1 MTSNAI
7 IILRW
12 YVAFSHD
19 LLKDKTILVTGAGKG
34 IGKAC
39 AQLADKCGANVI
51 AVARTEADLK
61 ELKKDCSQRF
71 QYWVDDVQSEDLYTK
86 IRALPQLHGLIN
98 NAGTNRVAPMLDQSN
113 ENIDDILNLNIR
125 AAYKVA
131 QAAITPMLNSHAP
144 SMVHMSSQMGF
155 VGSPGRTLYCLS
167 KHAIEGLTKAMA
179 VELAPN
185 NIRVNSVAPTFIKTP
200 LTEPMLNEPA
210 FAQMV
215 MDNIPLQ
222 RLGSTED
229 VANACIFLLS
239 ELSMTTTGSCLKVD
253 GGWTAH

>member
-1 MTSNAI
+1 M
-7 IILRW
+7 
-12 YVAFSHD
+12 AFSQD

-39 AQLADKCGANVI
+39 ALLADACGANVI
-51 AVARTEADLK
+51 AVARTESDLVA
-61 ELKKDCSQRF
+61 LKNESSERLSF
-71 QYWVDDVQSEDLYTK
+71 WVGDVQDKALYEK
-86 IRALPQLHGLIN
+86 IQALPLLHGLIN
-98 NAGTNRVAPMLDQSN
+98 NAGTNRVAPMQKQSD
-113 ENIDDILNLNIR
+113 ENIDDILSLNIR
-125 AAYKVA
+125 SAYKVA
-131 QAAITPMLNSHAP
+131 QAAITPMLKSQAP
-144 SMVHMSSQMGF
+144 SIVHMSSQMGF

-200 LTEPMLNEPA
+200 MTEPMLQEPA
-210 FAQMV
+210 FAEMV
-215 MDNIPLQ
+215 MNNIPLQ
-222 RLGSTED
+222 RLGSVED

>member
-1 MTSNAI
+1 M
-7 IILRW
+7 
-12 YVAFSHD
+12 AFSQD

-39 AQLADKCGANVI
+39 ALLADICGANVI
-51 AVARTEADLK
+51 AVARTESDLVA
-61 ELKKDCSQRF
+61 LKNESSERLSF
-71 QYWVDDVQSEDLYTK
+71 WVGDVQDKALYEK
-86 IRALPQLHGLIN
+86 IQALPLLHGLIN
-98 NAGTNRVAPMLDQSN
+98 NAGTNRVAPMQEQSD

-125 AAYKVA
+125 SAYKVA
-131 QAAITPMLNSHAP
+131 QAAITPMLKSQAP
-144 SMVHMSSQMGF
+144 SIVHMSSQMGF

-200 LTEPMLNEPA
+200 MTEPMLQEPA
-210 FAQMV
+210 FAEMV
-215 MDNIPLQ
+215 MNNIPLQ
-222 RLGSTED
+222 RLGSVED

>member
-1 MTSNAI
+1 M
-7 IILRW
+7 
-12 YVAFSHD
+12 AFSQD

-39 AQLADKCGANVI
+39 ALLADICGANVI
-51 AVARTEADLK
+51 AVARTESDLVA
-61 ELKKDCSQRF
+61 LKNESSERLSF
-71 QYWVDDVQSEDLYTK
+71 WVGDVQDKALYEK
-86 IRALPQLHGLIN
+86 IQALPVLHGLIN
-98 NAGTNRVAPMLDQSN
+98 NAGTNRVAPMQKQSD

-125 AAYKVA
+125 SAYKVA
-131 QAAITPMLNSHAP
+131 QAAITPMLKSQAP
-144 SMVHMSSQMGF
+144 SIVHMSSQMGF

-200 LTEPMLNEPA
+200 MTEPMLQEPA
-210 FAQMV
+210 FAEMV
-215 MDNIPLQ
+215 MNNIPLQ
-222 RLGSTED
+222 RLGSVED

>member
-1 MTSNAI
+1 M
-7 IILRW
+7 
-12 YVAFSHD
+12 AFSQD

-39 AQLADKCGANVI
+39 ALLADACGANVI
-51 AVARTEADLK
+51 AVARTESDLVA
-61 ELKKDCSQRF
+61 LKNESSERLSF
-71 QYWVDDVQSEDLYTK
+71 WVGDVQDKALYEK
-86 IRALPQLHGLIN
+86 IQALPLLHGLIN
-98 NAGTNRVAPMLDQSN
+98 NAGTNRVAPMQEQSD
-113 ENIDDILNLNIR
+113 ENIDDILSLNIR
-125 AAYKVA
+125 SAYKVA
-131 QAAITPMLNSHAP
+131 QAAITPMLKSQAP
-144 SMVHMSSQMGF
+144 SIVHMSSQMGF

-200 LTEPMLNEPA
+200 MTEPMLQEPA
-210 FAQMV
+210 FAEMV
-215 MDNIPLQ
+215 MNNIPLQ
-222 RLGSTED
+222 RLGSVED

>member
-1 MTSNAI
+1 
-7 IILRW
+7 
-12 YVAFSHD
+12 VAFSQD

-39 AQLADKCGANVI
+39 ALLADTCGANVI
-51 AVARTEADLK
+51 AVARTESDLVA
-61 ELKKDCSQRF
+61 LKNESSERLSF
-71 QYWVDDVQSEDLYTK
+71 WVGDVQDKALYEK
-86 IRALPQLHGLIN
+86 IQALPLLHGLIN
-98 NAGTNRVAPMLDQSN
+98 NAGTNRVAPMQKQSD
-113 ENIDDILNLNIR
+113 ENIDDILSLNIR
-125 AAYKVA
+125 SAYKVA
-131 QAAITPMLNSHAP
+131 QAAITPMLKSQAP
-144 SMVHMSSQMGF
+144 SIVHMSSQMGF

-200 LTEPMLNEPA
+200 MTEPMLQEPA
-210 FAQMV
+210 FAEMV
-215 MDNIPLQ
+215 MNNIPLQ
-222 RLGSTED
+222 RLGSVED

>member
-1 MTSNAI
+1 
-7 IILRW
+7 
-12 YVAFSHD
+12 VAFSQD

-39 AQLADKCGANVI
+39 ALLADACGANVI
-51 AVARTEADLK
+51 AVARTESDLVA
-61 ELKKDCSQRF
+61 LKNESSERLSF
-71 QYWVDDVQSEDLYTK
+71 WVGDVQDKALYEK
-86 IRALPQLHGLIN
+86 IQALPLLHGLIN
-98 NAGTNRVAPMLDQSN
+98 NAGTNRVAPMQEQSD

-125 AAYKVA
+125 SAYKVA
-131 QAAITPMLNSHAP
+131 QAAITPMLKSQAP
-144 SMVHMSSQMGF
+144 SIVHMSSQMGF

-200 LTEPMLNEPA
+200 MTEPMLQEPA
-210 FAQMV
+210 FAEMV
-215 MDNIPLQ
+215 MNNIPLQ
-222 RLGSTED
+222 RLGSVED

>member
-1 MTSNAI
+1 M
-7 IILRW
+7 
-12 YVAFSHD
+12 AFSQD

-39 AQLADKCGANVI
+39 ALLADACGANVI
-51 AVARTEADLK
+51 AVARTESDLVM
-61 ELKKDCSQRF
+61 LKNESSERLSF
-71 QYWVDDVQSEDLYTK
+71 WVGDVQDKALYEK
-86 IRALPQLHGLIN
+86 IQALPLLHGLIN
-98 NAGTNRVAPMLDQSN
+98 NAGTNRVAPMQEQSD
-113 ENIDDILNLNIR
+113 ENIDDILSLNIR
-125 AAYKVA
+125 SAYKVA
-131 QAAITPMLNSHAP
+131 QAAITPMLKSQAP
-144 SMVHMSSQMGF
+144 SIVHMSSQMGF

-200 LTEPMLNEPA
+200 MTEPMLQEPA
-210 FAQMV
+210 FAEMV
-215 MDNIPLQ
+215 MNNIPLQ
-222 RLGSTED
+222 RLGSVED

>member
-1 MTSNAI
+1 M
-7 IILRW
+7 
-12 YVAFSHD
+12 AFSQD

-39 AQLADKCGANVI
+39 ALLADICGANVI
-51 AVARTEADLK
+51 AVARTESDLVA
-61 ELKKDCSQRF
+61 LKNESSERLSF
-71 QYWVDDVQSEDLYTK
+71 WVGDVQD
-86 IRALPQLHGLIN
+86 RALYEKIQALPLLHGLIN
-98 NAGTNRVAPMLDQSN
+98 NAGTNRVAPMQEQSD

-125 AAYKVA
+125 SAYKVA
-131 QAAITPMLNSHAP
+131 QAAITPMLKSQAP
-144 SMVHMSSQMGF
+144 SIVHMSSQMGF

-200 LTEPMLNEPA
+200 MTEPMLQEPA
-210 FAQMV
+210 FAEMV
-215 MDNIPLQ
+215 MNNIPLQ
-222 RLGSTED
+222 RLGSVED

>member
-1 MTSNAI
+1 M
-7 IILRW
+7 
-12 YVAFSHD
+12 AFSQD

-39 AQLADKCGANVI
+39 ALLADTCGANVI
-51 AVARTEADLK
+51 AVARTESDLVA
-61 ELKKDCSQRF
+61 LKNESSERLSF
-71 QYWVDDVQSEDLYTK
+71 WVGDVQDKALYEK
-86 IRALPQLHGLIN
+86 IQALPLLHGLIN
-98 NAGTNRVAPMLDQSN
+98 NAGTNRVAPMQKQSD
-113 ENIDDILNLNIR
+113 ENIDDILSLNIR
-125 AAYKVA
+125 SAYKVA
-131 QAAITPMLNSHAP
+131 QAAITPMLKSQAP
-144 SMVHMSSQMGF
+144 SIVHMSSQMGF

-200 LTEPMLNEPA
+200 MTEPMLQEPA
-210 FAQMV
+210 FAEMV
-215 MDNIPLQ
+215 MNNIPLQ
-222 RLGSTED
+222 RLGSVED

>member
-1 MTSNAI
+1 M
-7 IILRW
+7 
-12 YVAFSHD
+12 AFSQD

-39 AQLADKCGANVI
+39 ALLADACGANVI
-51 AVARTEADLK
+51 AVARTESDLVA
-61 ELKKDCSQRF
+61 LKNESSERLSF
-71 QYWVDDVQSEDLYTK
+71 WVGDVQDKALYEK
-86 IRALPQLHGLIN
+86 IQALPLLHGLIN
-98 NAGTNRVAPMLDQSN
+98 NAGTNRVAPMQKQSD

-125 AAYKVA
+125 SAYKVA
-131 QAAITPMLNSHAP
+131 QAAITPMLKSQAP
-144 SMVHMSSQMGF
+144 SIVHMSSQMGF

-200 LTEPMLNEPA
+200 MTEPMLQEPA
-210 FAQMV
+210 FAEMV
-215 MDNIPLQ
+215 MNNIPLQ
-222 RLGSTED
+222 RLGSVED

>member
-1 MTSNAI
+1 M
-7 IILRW
+7 
-12 YVAFSHD
+12 AFSHD
-19 LLKDKTILVTGAGKG
+19 LLKDKAILVTGAGKG

-39 AQLADKCGANVI
+39 ALLADACGANVI
-51 AVARTEADLK
+51 AVARTESDLVA
-61 ELKKDCSQRF
+61 LKNESSERLSF
-71 QYWVDDVQSEDLYTK
+71 WVGDVQDKALYEK
-86 IRALPQLHGLIN
+86 IQALPLLHGLIN
-98 NAGTNRVAPMLDQSN
+98 NAGTNRVAPMQEQSD
-113 ENIDDILNLNIR
+113 ENIDDILSLNIR
-125 AAYKVA
+125 SAYKVA
-131 QAAITPMLNSHAP
+131 QAAITPMLKSQAP
-144 SMVHMSSQMGF
+144 SIVHMSSQMGF

-200 LTEPMLNEPA
+200 MTEPMLQEPA
-210 FAQMV
+210 FAEMV
-215 MDNIPLQ
+215 MNNIPLQ
-222 RLGSTED
+222 RLGSVED

>member
-1 MTSNAI
+1 M
-7 IILRW
+7 
-12 YVAFSHD
+12 AFSHD
-19 LLKDKTILVTGAGKG
+19 LLKDKAILVTGAGKG

-39 AQLADKCGANVI
+39 ALLADACGANVI
-51 AVARTEADLK
+51 AVARTESDLVA
-61 ELKKDCSQRF
+61 LKNESSERLSF
-71 QYWVDDVQSEDLYTK
+71 WVGDVQDKALYEK
-86 IRALPQLHGLIN
+86 IQALPLLHGLIN
-98 NAGTNRVAPMLDQSN
+98 NAGTNRVAPMQKQSD
-113 ENIDDILNLNIR
+113 ENIDDILSLNIR
-125 AAYKVA
+125 SAYKVA
-131 QAAITPMLNSHAP
+131 QAAITPMLKSQAP
-144 SMVHMSSQMGF
+144 SIVHMSSQMGF

-200 LTEPMLNEPA
+200 MTAPMLQEPA
-210 FAQMV
+210 FAEMV
-215 MDNIPLQ
+215 MNNIPLQ
-222 RLGSTED
+222 RLGSVED

>member
-1 MTSNAI
+1 M
-7 IILRW
+7 
-12 YVAFSHD
+12 AFSHD

-39 AQLADKCGANVI
+39 ALLADACGANVI
-51 AVARTEADLK
+51 AVARTESDLVA
-61 ELKKDCSQRF
+61 LKNESSERLSF
-71 QYWVDDVQSEDLYTK
+71 WVGDVQDKALHEK
-86 IRALPQLHGLIN
+86 IQALPLLHGLIN
-98 NAGTNRVAPMLDQSN
+98 NAGTNRVAPMQEQSD

-125 AAYKVA
+125 SAYKVA
-131 QAAITPMLNSHAP
+131 QAAITPMLKSQAP
-144 SMVHMSSQMGF
+144 SIVHMSSQMGF

-200 LTEPMLNEPA
+200 MTEPMLEEPA
-210 FAQMV
+210 FAEMV
-215 MDNIPLQ
+215 MNNIPLQ
-222 RLGSTED
+222 RLGSVED

>member
-1 MTSNAI
+1 M
-7 IILRW
+7 
-12 YVAFSHD
+12 AFSQD

-39 AQLADKCGANVI
+39 ALLADTCGANVI
-51 AVARTEADLK
+51 AVARTESDLVM
-61 ELKKDCSQRF
+61 LKNESSERLSF
-71 QYWVDDVQSEDLYTK
+71 WVGDVQDNALYEK
-86 IRALPQLHGLIN
+86 IQALPLLHGLIN
-98 NAGTNRVAPMLDQSN
+98 NAGTNRVAPMQEQSD
-113 ENIDDILNLNIR
+113 ENIDDILSLNIR
-125 AAYKVA
+125 SAYKVA
-131 QAAITPMLNSHAP
+131 QAAITPMLKSQA
-144 SMVHMSSQMGF
+144 SSIVHMSSQMGF

-200 LTEPMLNEPA
+200 MTEPMLQEPA
-210 FAQMV
+210 FAEMV
-215 MDNIPLQ
+215 MNNIPLQ
-222 RLGSTED
+222 RLGSVED

>member
-1 MTSNAI
+1 M
-7 IILRW
+7 
-12 YVAFSHD
+12 AFSQD
-19 LLKDKTILVTGAGKG
+19 LLKDKAILVTGAGKG

-39 AQLADKCGANVI
+39 ALLADACGANVI
-51 AVARTEADLK
+51 AVARTESDLVA
-61 ELKKDCSQRF
+61 LKNESSERLSF
-71 QYWVDDVQSEDLYTK
+71 WVGDVQDKALYEK
-86 IRALPQLHGLIN
+86 IQALPLLHGLIN
-98 NAGTNRVAPMLDQSN
+98 NAGTNRVAPMQEQSD

-125 AAYKVA
+125 SAYKVA
-131 QAAITPMLNSHAP
+131 QAAITPMLKSQAP
-144 SMVHMSSQMGF
+144 SIVHMSSQMGF

-200 LTEPMLNEPA
+200 MTEPMLQEPA
-210 FAQMV
+210 FAEMV
-215 MDNIPLQ
+215 MNNIPLQ
-222 RLGSTED
+222 RLGSVED

>member
-1 MTSNAI
+1 M
-7 IILRW
+7 
-12 YVAFSHD
+12 AFSHD

-39 AQLADKCGANVI
+39 ALLADACGANVI
-51 AVARTEADLK
+51 AVARTESDLVA
-61 ELKKDCSQRF
+61 LKNESSERLSF
-71 QYWVDDVQSEDLYTK
+71 WVRDVQDKALYEK
-86 IRALPQLHGLIN
+86 IQALPLLHGLIN
-98 NAGTNRVAPMLDQSN
+98 NAGTNRVAPMQEQSD

-125 AAYKVA
+125 SAYKVA
-131 QAAITPMLNSHAP
+131 QAAITPMLKSQAP
-144 SMVHMSSQMGF
+144 SIVHMSSQMGF

-200 LTEPMLNEPA
+200 MTEPMLQEPA
-210 FAQMV
+210 FAEMV
-215 MDNIPLQ
+215 MNNIPLQ
-222 RLGSTED
+222 RLGSVED

-253 GGWTAH
+253 GGWTAQ

>member
-1 MTSNAI
+1 
-7 IILRW
+7 
-12 YVAFSHD
+12 VAFSQD

-39 AQLADKCGANVI
+39 ALLADACGANVI
-51 AVARTEADLK
+51 AVARTESDLVA
-61 ELKKDCSQRF
+61 LKNESSERLSF
-71 QYWVDDVQSEDLYTK
+71 WVGDVQDKALYEK
-86 IRALPQLHGLIN
+86 IQELPLLHGLIN
-98 NAGTNRVAPMLDQSN
+98 NAGTNRVAPMQKQSD
-113 ENIDDILNLNIR
+113 ENIDDILSLNIR
-125 AAYKVA
+125 SAYKVA
-131 QAAITPMLNSHAP
+131 QAAITPMLKSQA
-144 SMVHMSSQMGF
+144 SSIVHMSSQMGF

-200 LTEPMLNEPA
+200 MTEPMLQEPA
-210 FAQMV
+210 FAEMV
-215 MDNIPLQ
+215 MNNIPLQ
-222 RLGSTED
+222 RLGSIED
-229 VANACIFLLS
+229 VADACIFLLS

>member
-1 MTSNAI
+1 M
-7 IILRW
+7 
-12 YVAFSHD
+12 AFSQD

-39 AQLADKCGANVI
+39 ALLADACGANVI
-51 AVARTEADLK
+51 AVARTESDLVA
-61 ELKKDCSQRF
+61 LKNESSERLSF
-71 QYWVDDVQSEDLYTK
+71 WVGDVQDKALYEK
-86 IRALPQLHGLIN
+86 IQALPLLHGLIN
-98 NAGTNRVAPMLDQSN
+98 NAGTNRVAPMQEQSD
-113 ENIDDILNLNIR
+113 ENIDDILSLNIR
-125 AAYKVA
+125 SAYKVA
-131 QAAITPMLNSHAP
+131 QAAITPMLKSQAP
-144 SMVHMSSQMGF
+144 SIVHMSSQMGF

-200 LTEPMLNEPA
+200 MTAPMLQEPA
-210 FAQMV
+210 FAEMV
-215 MDNIPLQ
+215 MNNIPLQ
-222 RLGSTED
+222 RLGSVED

>member
-1 MTSNAI
+1 MKNE
-7 IILRW
+7 R
-12 YVAFSHD
+12 
-19 LLKDKTILVTGAGKG
+19 
-34 IGKAC
+34 
-39 AQLADKCGANVI
+39 
-51 AVARTEADLK
+51 
-61 ELKKDCSQRF
+61 SQRLS
-71 QYWVDDVQSEDLYTK
+71 YWVGDVQDAALYEK
-86 IRALPQLHGLIN
+86 IRSLPSLHGLIN
-98 NAGTNRVAPMLDQSN
+98 NAGTNRVAPMAEQSD

-125 AAYKVA
+125 SAYKVA
-131 QAAITPMLNSHAP
+131 QAAITPMLNSAAP

-200 LTEPMLNEPA
+200 MTEPMLKEPA
-210 FAQMV
+210 FAEMV
-215 MDNIPLQ
+215 MNNIPLQ
-222 RLGSTED
+222 RLGSVED

>member
-1 MTSNAI
+1 M
-7 IILRW
+7 
-12 YVAFSHD
+12 AFSHD
-19 LLKDKTILVTGAGKG
+19 LLKDKAILVTGAGKG

-39 AQLADKCGANVI
+39 ALLADACGANVI
-51 AVARTEADLK
+51 AVARTESDLVA
-61 ELKKDCSQRF
+61 LKNESSERLSF
-71 QYWVDDVQSEDLYTK
+71 WVGDVQDKALYEK
-86 IRALPQLHGLIN
+86 IQELPLLHGLIN
-98 NAGTNRVAPMLDQSN
+98 NAGTNRVAPMQKQSD
-113 ENIDDILNLNIR
+113 ENIDDILSLNIR
-125 AAYKVA
+125 SAYKVA
-131 QAAITPMLNSHAP
+131 QAAITPMLKSQA
-144 SMVHMSSQMGF
+144 SSIVHMSSQMGF

-200 LTEPMLNEPA
+200 MTEPMLQEPA
-210 FAQMV
+210 FAEMV
-215 MDNIPLQ
+215 MNNIPLQ
-222 RLGSTED
+222 RLGSVED

>member
-1 MTSNAI
+1 M
-7 IILRW
+7 
-12 YVAFSHD
+12 AFSHD
-19 LLKDKTILVTGAGKG
+19 LLKDKAILVTGAGKG

-39 AQLADKCGANVI
+39 ALLADACGANVI
-51 AVARTEADLK
+51 AVARTESDLVA
-61 ELKKDCSQRF
+61 LKNESSERLSF
-71 QYWVDDVQSEDLYTK
+71 WVGDVQDKALYEK
-86 IRALPQLHGLIN
+86 IQALPLLHGLIN
-98 NAGTNRVAPMLDQSN
+98 NAGTNRVAPMQEQSD
-113 ENIDDILNLNIR
+113 ENIDDILSLNIR
-125 AAYKVA
+125 SAYKVA
-131 QAAITPMLNSHAP
+131 QAAITPMLKSQAP
-144 SMVHMSSQMGF
+144 SIVHMSSQMGF

-200 LTEPMLNEPA
+200 MTAPMLQEPA
-210 FAQMV
+210 FAEMV
-215 MDNIPLQ
+215 MNNIPLQ
-222 RLGSTED
+222 RLGSVED

>member
-1 MTSNAI
+1 M
-7 IILRW
+7 
-12 YVAFSHD
+12 AFSHD
-19 LLKDKTILVTGAGKG
+19 LLKDKAILVTGAGKG

-39 AQLADKCGANVI
+39 ALLADACGANVI
-51 AVARTEADLK
+51 AVARTECDLVA
-61 ELKKDCSQRF
+61 LKNESSERLSF
-71 QYWVDDVQSEDLYTK
+71 WVGDVQDKALYEK
-86 IRALPQLHGLIN
+86 IQALPLLHGLIN
-98 NAGTNRVAPMLDQSN
+98 NAGTNRVAPMQKQSD
-113 ENIDDILNLNIR
+113 ENIDDILSLNIR
-125 AAYKVA
+125 SAYKVA
-131 QAAITPMLNSHAP
+131 QAAITPMLKSQAP
-144 SMVHMSSQMGF
+144 SIVHMSSQMGF

-200 LTEPMLNEPA
+200 MTEPMLQEPA
-210 FAQMV
+210 FAEMV
-215 MDNIPLQ
+215 MNNIPLQ
-222 RLGSTED
+222 RLGSVED

>member
-1 MTSNAI
+1 M
-7 IILRW
+7 
-12 YVAFSHD
+12 AFSHD
-19 LLKDKTILVTGAGKG
+19 LLKDKAILVTGAGKG

-39 AQLADKCGANVI
+39 ALLADICGANVI
-51 AVARTEADLK
+51 AVARTECDLVA
-61 ELKKDCSQRF
+61 LKNESSERLSF
-71 QYWVDDVQSEDLYTK
+71 WVGDVQDKALYEK
-86 IRALPQLHGLIN
+86 IQALPLLHGLIN
-98 NAGTNRVAPMLDQSN
+98 NAGTNRVAPMQEQSD
-113 ENIDDILNLNIR
+113 ENIDDILSLNIR
-125 AAYKVA
+125 SAYKVA
-131 QAAITPMLNSHAP
+131 QAAITPMLKSQAP
-144 SMVHMSSQMGF
+144 SIVHMSSQMGF

-200 LTEPMLNEPA
+200 MTAPMLQEPA
-210 FAQMV
+210 FAEMV
-215 MDNIPLQ
+215 MNNIPLQ
-222 RLGSTED
+222 RLGSVED

>member
-1 MTSNAI
+1 M
-7 IILRW
+7 
-12 YVAFSHD
+12 AFSQD

-39 AQLADKCGANVI
+39 ALLADACGANVI
-51 AVARTEADLK
+51 AVARTESDLVA
-61 ELKKDCSQRF
+61 LKNESSERLNF
-71 QYWVDDVQSEDLYTK
+71 WVGDVQDKALYEK
-86 IRALPQLHGLIN
+86 IQALPLLHGLIN
-98 NAGTNRVAPMLDQSN
+98 NAGTNRVAPMQEQSD

-125 AAYKVA
+125 SAYKVA
-131 QAAITPMLNSHAP
+131 QAAITPMLKSQAP
-144 SMVHMSSQMGF
+144 SIVHMSSQMGF

-200 LTEPMLNEPA
+200 MTEPMLQEPA
-210 FAQMV
+210 FAEMV
-215 MDNIPLQ
+215 MNNIPLQ
-222 RLGSTED
+222 RLGSVED

>member
-1 MTSNAI
+1 M
-7 IILRW
+7 
-12 YVAFSHD
+12 AFSHD
-19 LLKDKTILVTGAGKG
+19 LLKDKAILVTGAGKG

-39 AQLADKCGANVI
+39 ALLADACGANVI
-51 AVARTEADLK
+51 AVARTESDLVA
-61 ELKKDCSQRF
+61 LKNESSERLSF
-71 QYWVDDVQSEDLYTK
+71 WVGDVQDKALYEK
-86 IRALPQLHGLIN
+86 IQELPLLHGLIN
-98 NAGTNRVAPMLDQSN
+98 NAGTNRVAPMQKQSD
-113 ENIDDILNLNIR
+113 ENIDDILSLNIR
-125 AAYKVA
+125 SAYKVA
-131 QAAITPMLNSHAP
+131 QAAITPMLKSQAP
-144 SMVHMSSQMGF
+144 SIVHMSSQMGF

-200 LTEPMLNEPA
+200 MTEPMLQEPA
-210 FAQMV
+210 FAEMV
-215 MDNIPLQ
+215 MNNIPLQ
-222 RLGSTED
+222 RLGSVED

>member
-1 MTSNAI
+1 
-7 IILRW
+7 
-12 YVAFSHD
+12 VAFSHD
-19 LLKDKTILVTGAGKG
+19 LLKDKAILVTGAGKG

-39 AQLADKCGANVI
+39 ALLADACGANVI
-51 AVARTEADLK
+51 AVARTESDLVA
-61 ELKKDCSQRF
+61 LKNESSERLSF
-71 QYWVDDVQSEDLYTK
+71 WVGDVQDKALYEK
-86 IRALPQLHGLIN
+86 IQALPLLHGLIN
-98 NAGTNRVAPMLDQSN
+98 NAGTNRVAPMQEQSD
-113 ENIDDILNLNIR
+113 ENIDDILSLNIR
-125 AAYKVA
+125 SAYKVA
-131 QAAITPMLNSHAP
+131 QAAITPMLKSQAP
-144 SMVHMSSQMGF
+144 SIVHMSSQMGF

-200 LTEPMLNEPA
+200 MTAPMLQEPA
-210 FAQMV
+210 FAEMV
-215 MDNIPLQ
+215 MNNIPLQ
-222 RLGSTED
+222 RLGSVED

>member
-1 MTSNAI
+1 
-7 IILRW
+7 
-12 YVAFSHD
+12 VAFSQD

-39 AQLADKCGANVI
+39 ALLADICGANVI
-51 AVARTEADLK
+51 AVARTESDLVA
-61 ELKKDCSQRF
+61 LKNESSERLSF
-71 QYWVDDVQSEDLYTK
+71 WVGDVQDKALYEK
-86 IRALPQLHGLIN
+86 IQALPVLHGLIN
-98 NAGTNRVAPMLDQSN
+98 NAGTNRVAPMQKQSD

-125 AAYKVA
+125 SAYKVA
-131 QAAITPMLNSHAP
+131 QAAITPMLKSQAP
-144 SMVHMSSQMGF
+144 SIVHMSSQMGF

-200 LTEPMLNEPA
+200 MTEPMLQEPA
-210 FAQMV
+210 FAEMV
-215 MDNIPLQ
+215 MNNIPLQ
-222 RLGSTED
+222 RLGSVED

>member
-1 MTSNAI
+1 M
-7 IILRW
+7 
-12 YVAFSHD
+12 AFSHD

-39 AQLADKCGANVI
+39 ALLADACGANVI
-51 AVARTEADLK
+51 AVARTESDLVA
-61 ELKKDCSQRF
+61 LKNESSERLSF
-71 QYWVDDVQSEDLYTK
+71 WVGDVQDKALYEK
-86 IRALPQLHGLIN
+86 IQALPFLNGLIN
-98 NAGTNRVAPMLDQSN
+98 NAGTNRVAPMQEQSD

-125 AAYKVA
+125 SAYKVA
-131 QAAITPMLNSHAP
+131 QAAITPMLKSQAP
-144 SMVHMSSQMGF
+144 SIVHMSSQMGF

-200 LTEPMLNEPA
+200 MTEPMLEEPA
-210 FAQMV
+210 FAEMV
-215 MDNIPLQ
+215 MNNIPLQ
-222 RLGSTED
+222 RLGSVED

>member
-1 MTSNAI
+1 M
-7 IILRW
+7 
-12 YVAFSHD
+12 AFSHD
-19 LLKDKTILVTGAGKG
+19 LLKDKAILVTGAGKG

-39 AQLADKCGANVI
+39 ALLADACGANVI
-51 AVARTEADLK
+51 AVARTESDLVM
-61 ELKKDCSQRF
+61 LKNESSERLSF
-71 QYWVDDVQSEDLYTK
+71 WVGDVQDNALYEK
-86 IRALPQLHGLIN
+86 IQALPLLHGLIN
-98 NAGTNRVAPMLDQSN
+98 NAGTNRVAPMQEQSD
-113 ENIDDILNLNIR
+113 ENIDDILSLNIR
-125 AAYKVA
+125 SAYKVA
-131 QAAITPMLNSHAP
+131 QAAITTMLKSQAP
-144 SMVHMSSQMGF
+144 SIVHMSSQMGF

-200 LTEPMLNEPA
+200 MTEPMLQEPA
-210 FAQMV
+210 FAEMV
-215 MDNIPLQ
+215 MNNIPLQ
-222 RLGSTED
+222 RLGSVED

>member
-1 MTSNAI
+1 M
-7 IILRW
+7 
-12 YVAFSHD
+12 AFSND
-19 LLKDKTILVTGAGKG
+19 LLKDKTILITGAGKG

-39 AQLADKCGANVI
+39 ALLADKCGATVI
-51 AVARTEADLK
+51 AVARTETDLIDLK
-61 ELKKDCSQRF
+61 NESSQRLS
-71 QYWVDDVQSEDLYTK
+71 YWVGDVQDATLYEK
-86 IRALPQLHGLIN
+86 IRSLPSLHGLIN
-98 NAGTNRVAPMLDQSN
+98 NAGTNRVAPMAEQSD

-125 AAYKVA
+125 SAYKVA
-131 QAAITPMLNSHAP
+131 QAAITPMLNSAAP

-200 LTEPMLNEPA
+200 MTEPMLKEPA
-210 FAQMV
+210 FAEMV
-215 MDNIPLQ
+215 MNNIPLQ
-222 RLGSTED
+222 RLGSVED

-253 GGWTAH
+253 GGWTAQ

>member
-1 MTSNAI
+1 M
-7 IILRW
+7 
-12 YVAFSHD
+12 AFSQD

-39 AQLADKCGANVI
+39 ALLADICGANVI
-51 AVARTEADLK
+51 AVARTECDLVA
-61 ELKKDCSQRF
+61 LKNESSERLSF
-71 QYWVDDVQSEDLYTK
+71 WVGDVQDKALYEK
-86 IRALPQLHGLIN
+86 IQALPLLHGLIN
-98 NAGTNRVAPMLDQSN
+98 NAGTNRVAPMQEQSD
-113 ENIDDILNLNIR
+113 ENFDDILSLNIR
-125 AAYKVA
+125 SAYKVA
-131 QAAITPMLNSHAP
+131 QAAITPMLKSQAP
-144 SMVHMSSQMGF
+144 SIVHMSSQMGF

-200 LTEPMLNEPA
+200 MTEPMLQEPA
-210 FAQMV
+210 FAEMV
-215 MDNIPLQ
+215 MNNIPLQ
-222 RLGSTED
+222 RLGSVED

>member
-1 MTSNAI
+1 M
-7 IILRW
+7 
-12 YVAFSHD
+12 AFSQD
-19 LLKDKTILVTGAGKG
+19 LLKDKAILVTGAGKG

-39 AQLADKCGANVI
+39 ALLADACGANVI
-51 AVARTEADLK
+51 AVARTESDLVA
-61 ELKKDCSQRF
+61 LKNESSERLSF
-71 QYWVDDVQSEDLYTK
+71 WVGDVQDKALYEK
-86 IRALPQLHGLIN
+86 IQELPLLHGLIN
-98 NAGTNRVAPMLDQSN
+98 NAGTNRVAPMQKQSD
-113 ENIDDILNLNIR
+113 ENIDDILSLNIR
-125 AAYKVA
+125 SAYKVA
-131 QAAITPMLNSHAP
+131 QAAITPMLKSQA
-144 SMVHMSSQMGF
+144 SSIVHMSSQMGF

-200 LTEPMLNEPA
+200 MTEPMLQEPA
-210 FAQMV
+210 FAEMV
-215 MDNIPLQ
+215 MNNIPLQ
-222 RLGSTED
+222 RLGSVED

>member
-1 MTSNAI
+1 M
-7 IILRW
+7 
-12 YVAFSHD
+12 AFSHD
-19 LLKDKTILVTGAGKG
+19 LLKDKAILVTGAGKG

-39 AQLADKCGANVI
+39 ALLADACGANVI
-51 AVARTEADLK
+51 AVARTECDLVA
-61 ELKKDCSQRF
+61 LKNESSERLSF
-71 QYWVDDVQSEDLYTK
+71 WVGDVQDKALYEK
-86 IRALPQLHGLIN
+86 IQALPLLHGLIN
-98 NAGTNRVAPMLDQSN
+98 NAGTNRVAPMQEQSD
-113 ENIDDILNLNIR
+113 ENIDDILSLNIR
-125 AAYKVA
+125 SAYKVA
-131 QAAITPMLNSHAP
+131 QAAITPMLKSQAP
-144 SMVHMSSQMGF
+144 SIVHMSSQMGF

-200 LTEPMLNEPA
+200 MTEPMLQEPA
-210 FAQMV
+210 FAEMV
-215 MDNIPLQ
+215 MNNIPLQ
-222 RLGSTED
+222 RLGSVED

>member
-1 MTSNAI
+1 M
-7 IILRW
+7 
-12 YVAFSHD
+12 AFSQD

-39 AQLADKCGANVI
+39 ALLADACGANVI
-51 AVARTEADLK
+51 AVARTESDLVA
-61 ELKKDCSQRF
+61 LKNESSERLSF
-71 QYWVDDVQSEDLYTK
+71 WVGDVQDNALYEK
-86 IRALPQLHGLIN
+86 IQALPLLHGLIN
-98 NAGTNRVAPMLDQSN
+98 NAGTNRVAPMQEQSD
-113 ENIDDILNLNIR
+113 ENIDDILSLNIR
-125 AAYKVA
+125 SAYKVA
-131 QAAITPMLNSHAP
+131 QAAITPMLKSQAP
-144 SMVHMSSQMGF
+144 SIVHMSSQMGF

-200 LTEPMLNEPA
+200 MTEPMLQEPA
-210 FAQMV
+210 FAEMV
-215 MDNIPLQ
+215 MNNIPLQ
-222 RLGSTED
+222 RLGSVED